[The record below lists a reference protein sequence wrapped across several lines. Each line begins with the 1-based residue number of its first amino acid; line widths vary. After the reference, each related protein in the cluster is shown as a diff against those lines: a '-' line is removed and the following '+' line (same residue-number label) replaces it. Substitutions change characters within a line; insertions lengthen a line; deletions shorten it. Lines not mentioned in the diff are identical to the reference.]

1 MTSTIRFP
9 TQAGADLSVPVRPDQ
24 GGSGQVQQR
33 AAGLESGGAQE
44 HGLVELH
51 RASFPHAAAG
61 PEAYQVNTA
70 SDILEQHR
78 VIFRGTVSKKMS

>member
-1 MTSTIRFP
+1 MTSIIRFP
-9 TQAGADLSVPVRPDQ
+9 TQVGADLSVPVRPDQ

-70 SDILEQHR
+70 SDILKLGWASG
-78 VIFRGTVSKKMS
+78 RGTFSKKM